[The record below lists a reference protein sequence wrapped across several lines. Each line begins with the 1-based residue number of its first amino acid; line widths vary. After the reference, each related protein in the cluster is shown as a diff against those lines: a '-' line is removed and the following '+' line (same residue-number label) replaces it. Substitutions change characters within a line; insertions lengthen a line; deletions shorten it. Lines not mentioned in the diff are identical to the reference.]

1 MSARRGRG
9 RGRGAA
15 PAAAENDNIA
25 IPEQPQPD
33 LSVIYKKITNL
44 RGQTFQGKESVVE
57 AQAWI

>member
-1 MSARRGRG
+1 MSARRGRD

-15 PAAAENDNIA
+15 PTATENDNVA

-44 RGQTFQGKESVVE
+44 GGQTFEGNESVVE
-57 AQAWI
+57 AQA